1 MRMSPPI
8 SSTLWRT
15 ISAADGV
22 WIDGNY
28 ISKCVDIGVSPYASH
43 HIGEIFPD
51 SYKLKP
57 DRWIE
62 SPENSSEAVE
72 EARAAVGPFSIGTR
86 ACAGRTMAYTEIT
99 NTIARTL

>member
-1 MRMSPPI
+1 MSPPI

-28 ISKCVDIGVSPYASH
+28 ISKGIDIGVSPYAFH
-43 HIGEIFPD
+43 HNEEIFLD
-51 SYKLKP
+51 SYKFKP

-62 SPENSSEAVE
+62 SPENSSEAVKKLE
-72 EARAAVGPFSIGTR
+72 QHLVPSQLARELVHA
-86 ACAGRTMAYTEIT
+86 E
-99 NTIARTL
+99 